1 MNKLL
6 SDAKASGFDLE
17 WDDEGGASIYT
28 TKANR
33 NITKELVKFAELQ
46 QVQWIACNNE
56 LPKLG
61 DYSVLVYFSEN
72 DSIDMVHVED
82 YFKDI
87 TAGHDEKGNQAYT
100 KWYMWQKV
108 THWMPLPSPPINA
121 EDIS

>member
-1 MNKLL
+1 MNNKLL
-6 SDAKASGFDLE
+6 DDARK
-17 WDDEGGASIYT
+17 EGLFVHGSNIYAGT
-28 TKANR
+28 YEHNK
-33 NITKELVKFAELQ
+33 NITNELAKFAELQ
-46 QVQWIACNNE
+46 QTQWIACNTE

-72 DSIDMVHVED
+72 ESIDMVHVED

-108 THWMPLPSPPINA
+108 THWMPLPSPPTDK
-121 EDIS
+121 E